1 MIILIKII
9 NILRKRDKYEQSY
22 ELKKIQTKSSNTSK
36 ITAILFMLFF
46 YYIIHYILKNRILI
60 EVDIYWAKYE
70 GGGPVQLQKGISKV
84 LPYKTKKCRFIPR
97 DGIRPTRNR
106 EEINYFF
113 KTSASMSERAFERW
127 KFYKRA
133 HTLLLGPCFVPNFWS
148 RFPMDI
154 FWKERRFRE
163 VLLTIKG
170 VVVHSTR
177 VRDHLASRS
186 NNTDLLNKFILMRP
200 CTYFMPKD
208 IKPFNERSIDFILYE
223 KYPDSDRRI
232 QGKQLF
238 GLLKSTNKRIE
249 KLVRGNYTRDTEF
262 ILARDTKFVIHFS
275 FSDTG
280 ALALKEIQN
289 YGVIAFVHQKDLIFS
304 NQTGYHIPELEYYDM
319 VPAFNKIMKIIDE
332 ISRIN
337 PDTQKIA
344 NINQN
349 YTKCERA
356 LDDICDGIMKN

>member
-1 MIILIKII
+1 
-9 NILRKRDKYEQSY
+9 
-22 ELKKIQTKSSNTSK
+22 
-36 ITAILFMLFF
+36 
-46 YYIIHYILKNRILI
+46 
-60 EVDIYWAKYE
+60 
-70 GGGPVQLQKGISKV
+70 
-84 LPYKTKKCRFIPR
+84 
-97 DGIRPTRNR
+97 
-106 EEINYFF
+106 
-113 KTSASMSERAFERW
+113 
-127 KFYKRA
+127 
-133 HTLLLGPCFVPNFWS
+133 
-148 RFPMDI
+148 
-154 FWKERRFRE
+154 
-163 VLLTIKG
+163 
-170 VVVHSTR
+170 
-177 VRDHLASRS
+177 
-186 NNTDLLNKFILMRP
+186 MRP

-223 KYPDSDRRI
+223 KYPDSDRKI

-238 GLLKSTNKRIE
+238 ELLKSTNKRIE

-275 FSDTG
+275 FYDTG

-289 YGVIAFVHQKDLIFS
+289 YGVIAFAHQKDLIFS

-349 YTKCERA
+349 FTKCERA